1 MTVATA
7 EKDELRLRRR
17 KSRLRYIRE
26 NYPLYLMILPAIV
39 FVFIF
44 AYVPMYGIQ
53 IAFRDF
59 KVRDGY
65 WGSEW
70 VGLEHIIRFVT
81 SSNFWQL
88 IRNTIGISLY
98 SLAVGFPVPIIL
110 SVMLNELR
118 SNRLRRTAQM
128 IFYAPHFLSS
138 VAVCGIV
145 VLFTQRETGIINL
158 LIMMLGREGVEFLA
172 KPEFFKTI
180 YVISGIWQDM
190 GWGTIIYMAALSGV
204 DPGIVEAATIDGANR
219 LQKIWYIDIQTI
231 KPTIVILLIFDIL
244 SSFCK
249 SVTQMGI
256 LLPQIEIQELLAAE
270 TPQMAEKMG
279 ELIDTVC
286 RELEGKRVRMEKDT
300 VKLVRDYI
308 EEQYADINLSQQML
322 ADRLNMSFS
331 AFGVFFG
338 NAFGMPF
345 RKYLSDLRI
354 ERSKKLL
361 EETELNVKD
370 ICTGVGMTDP
380 SYFTKIFKK
389 STGIT
394 PAQYREQSRMLG

>member
-158 LIMMLGREGVEFLA
+158 LIM
-172 KPEFFKTI
+172 FFYLVYIKI
-180 YVISGIWQDM
+180 YSVIN
-190 GWGTIIYMAALSGV
+190 
-204 DPGIVEAATIDGANR
+204 PGDNMERINDTCGF
-219 LQKIWYIDIQTI
+219 I
-231 KPTIVILLIFDIL
+231 KVLFW
-244 SSFCK
+244 
-249 SVTQMGI
+249 
-256 LLPQIEIQELLAAE
+256 
-270 TPQMAEKMG
+270 
-279 ELIDTVC
+279 
-286 RELEGKRVRMEKDT
+286 
-300 VKLVRDYI
+300 
-308 EEQYADINLSQQML
+308 
-322 ADRLNMSFS
+322 
-331 AFGVFFG
+331 
-338 NAFGMPF
+338 
-345 RKYLSDLRI
+345 
-354 ERSKKLL
+354 
-361 EETELNVKD
+361 
-370 ICTGVGMTDP
+370 
-380 SYFTKIFKK
+380 
-389 STGIT
+389 
-394 PAQYREQSRMLG
+394 

>member
-158 LIMMLGREGVEFLA
+158 LIMILGGEGVEFLA
-172 KPEFFKTI
+172 KPEWFKTI

-231 KPTIVILLIFDIL
+231 KPTIVILLIMNCGSML
-244 SSFCK
+244 SVGSEK
-249 SVTQMGI
+249 I
-256 LLPQIEIQELLAAE
+256 LLLQN
-270 TPQMAEKMG
+270 T
-279 ELIDTVC
+279 
-286 RELEGKRVRMEKDT
+286 
-300 VKLVRDYI
+300 
-308 EEQYADINLSQQML
+308 
-322 ADRLNMSFS
+322 LNMSASDVISTYVYRLGIEGGQFS
-331 AFGVFFG
+331 YTTAVGLFNTVV
-338 NAFGMPF
+338 N
-345 RKYLSDLRI
+345 LI
-354 ERSKKLL
+354 ILL
-361 EETELNVKD
+361 IVNKTADRVSGSSL
-370 ICTGVGMTDP
+370 
-380 SYFTKIFKK
+380 F
-389 STGIT
+389 
-394 PAQYREQSRMLG
+394 

>member
-26 NYPLYLMILPAIV
+26 NYPLYLMRLPAIV

-158 LIMMLGREGVEFLA
+158 LIMMLGGEGVEFLA
-172 KPEFFKTI
+172 KPEWFKTI

-204 DPGIVEAATIDGANR
+204 DPGIVEAATIDGDNQ

-231 KPTIVILLIFDIL
+231 KPTIVILLIMNCGSML
-244 SSFCK
+244 SVGSEK
-249 SVTQMGI
+249 I
-256 LLPQIEIQELLAAE
+256 LLLQN
-270 TPQMAEKMG
+270 T
-279 ELIDTVC
+279 
-286 RELEGKRVRMEKDT
+286 
-300 VKLVRDYI
+300 
-308 EEQYADINLSQQML
+308 
-322 ADRLNMSFS
+322 LNMSASDVISTYVYRLGIEGGQFS
-331 AFGVFFG
+331 YTTAVGLFNTVV
-338 NAFGMPF
+338 N
-345 RKYLSDLRI
+345 LI
-354 ERSKKLL
+354 ILL
-361 EETELNVKD
+361 IVNKTADRVSGSSL
-370 ICTGVGMTDP
+370 
-380 SYFTKIFKK
+380 F
-389 STGIT
+389 
-394 PAQYREQSRMLG
+394 

>member
-39 FVFIF
+39 FVFVF

-158 LIMMLGREGVEFLA
+158 LIMMLGGEGVEFLA
-172 KPEFFKTI
+172 KPEWFKTI

-231 KPTIVILLIFDIL
+231 KPTIVILLIMNCGSML
-244 SSFCK
+244 SVGSEK
-249 SVTQMGI
+249 I
-256 LLPQIEIQELLAAE
+256 LLLQN
-270 TPQMAEKMG
+270 T
-279 ELIDTVC
+279 
-286 RELEGKRVRMEKDT
+286 
-300 VKLVRDYI
+300 
-308 EEQYADINLSQQML
+308 
-322 ADRLNMSFS
+322 LNMSASDVISTYLYRLGIEGGQFS
-331 AFGVFFG
+331 YTTAVGLFNTVV
-338 NAFGMPF
+338 N
-345 RKYLSDLRI
+345 LI
-354 ERSKKLL
+354 ILL
-361 EETELNVKD
+361 IVNKTADRVSGSSL
-370 ICTGVGMTDP
+370 
-380 SYFTKIFKK
+380 F
-389 STGIT
+389 
-394 PAQYREQSRMLG
+394 

>member
-39 FVFIF
+39 FVFVF

-158 LIMMLGREGVEFLA
+158 LIMILGGEGVEFLA
-172 KPEFFKTI
+172 KPEWFKTI

-231 KPTIVILLIFDIL
+231 KPTIVILLIMNCGSML
-244 SSFCK
+244 SVGSEK
-249 SVTQMGI
+249 I
-256 LLPQIEIQELLAAE
+256 LLLQN
-270 TPQMAEKMG
+270 T
-279 ELIDTVC
+279 
-286 RELEGKRVRMEKDT
+286 
-300 VKLVRDYI
+300 
-308 EEQYADINLSQQML
+308 
-322 ADRLNMSFS
+322 LNMSASDVISTYVYRLGIEGGQFS
-331 AFGVFFG
+331 YTTAVGLFNTVV
-338 NAFGMPF
+338 N
-345 RKYLSDLRI
+345 LI
-354 ERSKKLL
+354 ILL
-361 EETELNVKD
+361 IVNKTADRVSGSSL
-370 ICTGVGMTDP
+370 
-380 SYFTKIFKK
+380 F
-389 STGIT
+389 
-394 PAQYREQSRMLG
+394 

>member
-7 EKDELRLRRR
+7 EKDELRLRKR
-17 KSRLRYIRE
+17 KRRLRYIKE

-39 FVFIF
+39 FVFVF

-158 LIMMLGREGVEFLA
+158 LIMMLGGEGVEFLA
-172 KPEFFKTI
+172 KPEWFKTI

-231 KPTIVILLIFDIL
+231 KPTIVILLIMNCGSML
-244 SSFCK
+244 SVGSEK
-249 SVTQMGI
+249 I
-256 LLPQIEIQELLAAE
+256 LLLQK
-270 TPQMAEKMG
+270 T
-279 ELIDTVC
+279 
-286 RELEGKRVRMEKDT
+286 
-300 VKLVRDYI
+300 
-308 EEQYADINLSQQML
+308 
-322 ADRLNMSFS
+322 LNMSASDVISTYVYRLGIEGGQFS
-331 AFGVFFG
+331 YTTAVGLFNTVV
-338 NAFGMPF
+338 N
-345 RKYLSDLRI
+345 LI
-354 ERSKKLL
+354 ILL
-361 EETELNVKD
+361 IVNKTADRVSGSSL
-370 ICTGVGMTDP
+370 
-380 SYFTKIFKK
+380 F
-389 STGIT
+389 
-394 PAQYREQSRMLG
+394 

>member
-158 LIMMLGREGVEFLA
+158 LIMIVGGEGVEFLA
-172 KPEFFKTI
+172 KPEWFKTI

-190 GWGTIIYMAALSGV
+190 GWGTILYMAALSGV

-231 KPTIVILLIFDIL
+231 KPTIVILLIMNCGSML
-244 SSFCK
+244 SVGSEK
-249 SVTQMGI
+249 I
-256 LLPQIEIQELLAAE
+256 LLLQN
-270 TPQMAEKMG
+270 T
-279 ELIDTVC
+279 
-286 RELEGKRVRMEKDT
+286 
-300 VKLVRDYI
+300 
-308 EEQYADINLSQQML
+308 
-322 ADRLNMSFS
+322 LNMSASDVISTYVYRLGIEGGQFS
-331 AFGVFFG
+331 YTTAVGLFNTVV
-338 NAFGMPF
+338 N
-345 RKYLSDLRI
+345 LI
-354 ERSKKLL
+354 ILL
-361 EETELNVKD
+361 IVNKTADRVSGSSL
-370 ICTGVGMTDP
+370 
-380 SYFTKIFKK
+380 F
-389 STGIT
+389 
-394 PAQYREQSRMLG
+394 

>member
-39 FVFIF
+39 FVFVF

-158 LIMMLGREGVEFLA
+158 LIMMLGGEGVEFLA
-172 KPEFFKTI
+172 KPEWFKTI

-231 KPTIVILLIFDIL
+231 KPTIVILLIMNCGSML
-244 SSFCK
+244 SVGSEK
-249 SVTQMGI
+249 I
-256 LLPQIEIQELLAAE
+256 LLLQN
-270 TPQMAEKMG
+270 T
-279 ELIDTVC
+279 
-286 RELEGKRVRMEKDT
+286 
-300 VKLVRDYI
+300 
-308 EEQYADINLSQQML
+308 
-322 ADRLNMSFS
+322 LNMSASDVISTYVYRLGIEGGQFS
-331 AFGVFFG
+331 YTTAVGLFNTVV
-338 NAFGMPF
+338 N
-345 RKYLSDLRI
+345 LI
-354 ERSKKLL
+354 ILL
-361 EETELNVKD
+361 IVNKTADRASGSSL
-370 ICTGVGMTDP
+370 
-380 SYFTKIFKK
+380 F
-389 STGIT
+389 
-394 PAQYREQSRMLG
+394 

>member
-7 EKDELRLRRR
+7 EKDELRLRKR
-17 KSRLRYIRE
+17 KRRLRYIKE

-39 FVFIF
+39 FVFVF

-118 SNRLRRTAQM
+118 SNKLRRTAQM

-158 LIMMLGREGVEFLA
+158 LIMMFGGEGVEFLA
-172 KPEFFKTI
+172 KPEWFKTI
-180 YVISGIWQDM
+180 YVISGIWQNM
-190 GWGTIIYMAALSGV
+190 GWGTIIYMAALSSV

-231 KPTIVILLIFDIL
+231 KPTIVILLIMNCGSML
-244 SSFCK
+244 SVGSDK
-249 SVTQMGI
+249 I
-256 LLPQIEIQELLAAE
+256 LLLQNTLNMSASDVISTYVYRLGIEGGQFSYTTAVGLFNTVVNLMILLIVNK
-270 TPQMAEKMG
+270 T
-279 ELIDTVC
+279 
-286 RELEGKRVRMEKDT
+286 
-300 VKLVRDYI
+300 
-308 EEQYADINLSQQML
+308 
-322 ADRLNMSFS
+322 ADRLSGSSLF
-331 AFGVFFG
+331 
-338 NAFGMPF
+338 
-345 RKYLSDLRI
+345 
-354 ERSKKLL
+354 
-361 EETELNVKD
+361 
-370 ICTGVGMTDP
+370 
-380 SYFTKIFKK
+380 
-389 STGIT
+389 
-394 PAQYREQSRMLG
+394 

>member
-7 EKDELRLRRR
+7 EKDELRLRKR
-17 KSRLRYIRE
+17 KRRLRYIKE

-39 FVFIF
+39 FVFVF

-118 SNRLRRTAQM
+118 SNKLRRTAQM

-158 LIMMLGREGVEFLA
+158 LIMMFGGEGVEFLA
-172 KPEFFKTI
+172 KPEWFKTI
-180 YVISGIWQDM
+180 YVISGIWQNM
-190 GWGTIIYMAALSGV
+190 GWGTIIYMAALSSV

-231 KPTIVILLIFDIL
+231 KPTIVILLIMNCGSML
-244 SSFCK
+244 SVGSEK
-249 SVTQMGI
+249 I
-256 LLPQIEIQELLAAE
+256 LLLQNTLNMSASDVTSTYVYRLGIEGGQFSYTTAVGLFNTVVNLIILLIVNK
-270 TPQMAEKMG
+270 T
-279 ELIDTVC
+279 
-286 RELEGKRVRMEKDT
+286 
-300 VKLVRDYI
+300 
-308 EEQYADINLSQQML
+308 
-322 ADRLNMSFS
+322 ADRLSGSSLF
-331 AFGVFFG
+331 
-338 NAFGMPF
+338 
-345 RKYLSDLRI
+345 
-354 ERSKKLL
+354 
-361 EETELNVKD
+361 
-370 ICTGVGMTDP
+370 
-380 SYFTKIFKK
+380 
-389 STGIT
+389 
-394 PAQYREQSRMLG
+394 

>member
-39 FVFIF
+39 FVFVF

-158 LIMMLGREGVEFLA
+158 LIMMLGGEGVEFLA
-172 KPEFFKTI
+172 KPEWFKTI

-231 KPTIVILLIFDIL
+231 KPTIVILLIMNCGSML
-244 SSFCK
+244 SVGSEK
-249 SVTQMGI
+249 I
-256 LLPQIEIQELLAAE
+256 LLLQN
-270 TPQMAEKMG
+270 T
-279 ELIDTVC
+279 
-286 RELEGKRVRMEKDT
+286 
-300 VKLVRDYI
+300 
-308 EEQYADINLSQQML
+308 
-322 ADRLNMSFS
+322 LNMSASDVISTYVYRLGIEGGQFS
-331 AFGVFFG
+331 YTTAVGLFNTVV
-338 NAFGMPF
+338 N
-345 RKYLSDLRI
+345 LI
-354 ERSKKLL
+354 ILL
-361 EETELNVKD
+361 IVNKTADRVSGSSL
-370 ICTGVGMTDP
+370 
-380 SYFTKIFKK
+380 F
-389 STGIT
+389 
-394 PAQYREQSRMLG
+394 

>member
-39 FVFIF
+39 FVFVF

-158 LIMMLGREGVEFLA
+158 LIMMLGGEGVEFLA
-172 KPEFFKTI
+172 KPEWFKTI

-231 KPTIVILLIFDIL
+231 KPTIVILLIMNCGSML
-244 SSFCK
+244 SVGSDK
-249 SVTQMGI
+249 I
-256 LLPQIEIQELLAAE
+256 LLLQN
-270 TPQMAEKMG
+270 T
-279 ELIDTVC
+279 
-286 RELEGKRVRMEKDT
+286 
-300 VKLVRDYI
+300 
-308 EEQYADINLSQQML
+308 
-322 ADRLNMSFS
+322 LNMSASDVISTYVYRLGIEGGQFS
-331 AFGVFFG
+331 YTTAVGLFNTVV
-338 NAFGMPF
+338 N
-345 RKYLSDLRI
+345 LI
-354 ERSKKLL
+354 ILL
-361 EETELNVKD
+361 IVNKTADRASGSSL
-370 ICTGVGMTDP
+370 
-380 SYFTKIFKK
+380 F
-389 STGIT
+389 
-394 PAQYREQSRMLG
+394 

>member
-158 LIMMLGREGVEFLA
+158 LIMMLGGEGVEFLA
-172 KPEFFKTI
+172 KPEWFKTI

-231 KPTIVILLIFDIL
+231 KPTIVILLIMNCGSML
-244 SSFCK
+244 SVGSEK
-249 SVTQMGI
+249 I
-256 LLPQIEIQELLAAE
+256 LLLQN
-270 TPQMAEKMG
+270 T
-279 ELIDTVC
+279 
-286 RELEGKRVRMEKDT
+286 
-300 VKLVRDYI
+300 
-308 EEQYADINLSQQML
+308 
-322 ADRLNMSFS
+322 LNMSASDVISTYVYRLGIEGGQFS
-331 AFGVFFG
+331 YTTAVGLFNTVV
-338 NAFGMPF
+338 N
-345 RKYLSDLRI
+345 LI
-354 ERSKKLL
+354 ILL
-361 EETELNVKD
+361 IVNKTADRVSGSSL
-370 ICTGVGMTDP
+370 
-380 SYFTKIFKK
+380 F
-389 STGIT
+389 
-394 PAQYREQSRMLG
+394 

>member
-39 FVFIF
+39 FVFVF

-118 SNRLRRTAQM
+118 SNKLRRTAQM

-158 LIMMLGREGVEFLA
+158 LIMMFGGEGVEFLA
-172 KPEFFKTI
+172 KPEWFKTI
-180 YVISGIWQDM
+180 YVISGIWQNM
-190 GWGTIIYMAALSGV
+190 GWGTIIYMAALSSV

-231 KPTIVILLIFDIL
+231 KPTIVILLIMNCGSML
-244 SSFCK
+244 SVGSDK
-249 SVTQMGI
+249 I
-256 LLPQIEIQELLAAE
+256 LLLQNTLNMSASDVISTYVYRLGIEGGQFSYTTAVGLFNTVVNLMILLIVNK
-270 TPQMAEKMG
+270 T
-279 ELIDTVC
+279 
-286 RELEGKRVRMEKDT
+286 
-300 VKLVRDYI
+300 
-308 EEQYADINLSQQML
+308 
-322 ADRLNMSFS
+322 ADRLSGSSLF
-331 AFGVFFG
+331 
-338 NAFGMPF
+338 
-345 RKYLSDLRI
+345 
-354 ERSKKLL
+354 
-361 EETELNVKD
+361 
-370 ICTGVGMTDP
+370 
-380 SYFTKIFKK
+380 
-389 STGIT
+389 
-394 PAQYREQSRMLG
+394 

>member
-158 LIMMLGREGVEFLA
+158 LIMMLGGEGVEFLA
-172 KPEFFKTI
+172 KPEWFKTI

-231 KPTIVILLIFDIL
+231 KPTIVILLIMNCGSML
-244 SSFCK
+244 SVGSEK
-249 SVTQMGI
+249 I
-256 LLPQIEIQELLAAE
+256 LLLQN
-270 TPQMAEKMG
+270 T
-279 ELIDTVC
+279 
-286 RELEGKRVRMEKDT
+286 
-300 VKLVRDYI
+300 
-308 EEQYADINLSQQML
+308 
-322 ADRLNMSFS
+322 LNMSASDVISTYVYRLGIEGGQFS
-331 AFGVFFG
+331 YTTAVGLFNTVV
-338 NAFGMPF
+338 N
-345 RKYLSDLRI
+345 LI
-354 ERSKKLL
+354 ILL
-361 EETELNVKD
+361 IVNKTADRASGSSL
-370 ICTGVGMTDP
+370 
-380 SYFTKIFKK
+380 F
-389 STGIT
+389 
-394 PAQYREQSRMLG
+394 

>member
-39 FVFIF
+39 FVFVF

-158 LIMMLGREGVEFLA
+158 LIMMLGGEGVEFLA
-172 KPEFFKTI
+172 KPEWFKTI

-231 KPTIVILLIFDIL
+231 KPTIVILLIMNCGSML
-244 SSFCK
+244 SVGSDK
-249 SVTQMGI
+249 I
-256 LLPQIEIQELLAAE
+256 LLLQNTLNMSASDVISTYVYRLGIEGGQFSYTTAVGLFNTVVNLMILLIVNK
-270 TPQMAEKMG
+270 T
-279 ELIDTVC
+279 
-286 RELEGKRVRMEKDT
+286 
-300 VKLVRDYI
+300 
-308 EEQYADINLSQQML
+308 
-322 ADRLNMSFS
+322 ADRLSGSSLF
-331 AFGVFFG
+331 
-338 NAFGMPF
+338 
-345 RKYLSDLRI
+345 
-354 ERSKKLL
+354 
-361 EETELNVKD
+361 
-370 ICTGVGMTDP
+370 
-380 SYFTKIFKK
+380 
-389 STGIT
+389 
-394 PAQYREQSRMLG
+394 